1 MILIITI
8 ILFILGLLGTLLPF
22 LPGPLLIWLGVFIF
36 AWADGFVTVDITH
49 LVGQGILVGIV
60 FAVDWVSSFIGV
72 KRAGGSRAALIGAAA
87 GLPVGL
93 IILGPLGIIIGPLAG
108 AFLIEFISRG
118 DLEKAFRVSIGS
130 LIGFLGGTFFKV
142 VVGVVMIVW
151 FFLVI

>member
-1 MILIITI
+1 MILFITI

-36 AWADGFVTVDITH
+36 GWADGFVSVDLTH

-60 FAVDWVSSFIGV
+60 FAVDWMSSFIGV
-72 KRAGGSRAALIGAAA
+72 KRAGGSRAALFGAAA

-108 AFLIEFISRG
+108 AFLVEFISRRN
-118 DLEKAFRVSIGS
+118 LEKALRVSIGS
-130 LIGFLGGTFFKV
+130 LVGFLGGTFFKL